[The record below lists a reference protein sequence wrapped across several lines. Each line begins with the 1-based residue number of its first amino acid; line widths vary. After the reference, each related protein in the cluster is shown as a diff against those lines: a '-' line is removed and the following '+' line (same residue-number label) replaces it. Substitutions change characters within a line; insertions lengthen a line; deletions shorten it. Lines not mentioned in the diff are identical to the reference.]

1 MRTAT
6 QRPIAVIGMACLL
19 PGASSPEEFW
29 QHLLS
34 GADLRTPGGPDELG
48 ADPSE
53 PGGWG
58 DDAHRITETRG
69 GFVTEPEIDLTGLHV
84 PPDELARLDRV
95 VRWPLHVTRQALA
108 DAGIELDDPV
118 LARTG
123 LALGNYS
130 FPTEESVRM
139 SLPLHQE
146 AVSEGLR
153 RAGIDVPRH
162 DAPEEVEP
170 HNLWAAGLPAT
181 VLADAF
187 ALGGPA
193 WSLDAACS
201 SALYSL
207 ALARDQLATGRA
219 DVMLAGAVC
228 APDPL
233 LIHLSFSD
241 LQAYPDN
248 GVSQPFDDTSRGI
261 VTGQGAGVFV
271 LKRLADAQRDGDRIH
286 AVIDAIGLSNDG
298 AGKHVLSPNLAGQI
312 EAYRRAYDD
321 SGIHPSTVDY
331 VECHAT
337 GTPLGDSTELR
348 GLEEF
353 FVENAGQVPPLG
365 SVKANLGHLLTV
377 AGFSSALKV
386 ILAMRHGIIPATPG
400 VREPLRVPECEQ
412 APQRVVRTQQPWP
425 DSEHRRAGVSAFGFG
440 GTNAHVVFS
449 ASASDQPAEPAQAGP
464 LSVVGLGVRLGPL
477 SGKDELA
484 HAVRTAT
491 PVLGERPD
499 QRWYGIDD
507 LPDVPDTEGGHVDTV
522 DVDVRAYRIPP
533 AELGHA
539 NPQHLVFFEA
549 ADEALAD
556 AGFTTTAGQA
566 PRRVATLIAMDM
578 EPHTHAHRARFD
590 IGAHVRAEVDRAG
603 VQLGEQDL
611 TRLEDAARR
620 AIHPDLG
627 ANEVLSYIGNVMAS
641 RVCSAHNF
649 TGPSF
654 TISSDS
660 VAGAVALEIAG
671 LLLLDPT
678 IEAVLVGGVDL
689 AAGAENTLA
698 RQQLAEGSDSVP
710 PLGDGAAA
718 VVVMRPQD
726 VPDGRRVYATVE
738 AVGSHRGEDSV
749 GRAARDSLAAA
760 GLDASTVDY
769 LELGGMTA
777 ASSGA
782 EVDGL
787 ADVYGAAEDSEAPA
801 ADTNRGTPPA
811 AMDGEAS
818 PATRLPEPGKTSPTT
833 PNREPGETSTTTR
846 ALEPAE
852 AFPTTRAPEPR
863 KTPTATP
870 NRQPGRNQAGGCVV
884 GRLGDLTGD
893 VQRASVLAALVKVAL
908 CLHRAELPA
917 APETLTLDDSPFRLP
932 GEPVP
937 WLRRDHNRPRT
948 AAISAIGHHGPHGWH
963 AAHIVLS
970 GVSERA
976 REVEIDWRNA
986 GPLLL
991 PLRADDGPGLA
1002 SRAGDLLD
1010 QLRSGADPHRLTRSD
1025 QGELTAV
1032 LVAADTAG
1040 LERELEAAR
1049 RDLPNLDGEW
1059 STPSGSYCTTR
1070 PIGPEGKVAF
1080 VYPGA
1085 FTTYPGAGR
1094 DLFRLFPGLLAQFED
1109 HEEHPAQR
1117 FKLDALYPMATH
1129 HMDRTELMR
1138 HESELIE
1145 NIPAVLAT
1153 GTNLAVLTTQL
1164 LRDVLGVKPHGAF
1177 GYSLG
1182 ESSMLFATR
1191 VWAES
1196 ARDDTALMA
1205 TPLFRDQLCGRK
1217 EFVRQAWELPDDT
1230 TDKKVWSTHVLLA
1243 AAPEVQDAI
1252 AELDRVWVTHINT
1265 PGEVVIAGDP
1275 EQCAEVIARTGG
1287 KAARAP
1293 ANHVMHCP
1301 LIHPVLDGLTELNSY
1316 PLGQPELD
1324 VELLSAYNYDRI
1336 GAPDQQELAE
1346 HIAGTLCGT
1355 IDFVRLVETAHDRG
1369 FRYFVEVGPGA
1380 TCTRWI
1386 GETLTDRPHV
1396 AVSVD
1401 RRGASAGVAIAAA
1414 LARLVSHGLPIDLSV
1429 LSGSDSGDQA
1439 TGRLTVPVVCG
1450 AESVV
1455 QQVRKAAE
1463 AVVQQE
1469 ETADPVP
1476 VAEHDGVDEIVIDGD
1491 PFVHLE
1497 PKPIEVTARRI
1508 PRPVKSPVRTLVTT
1522 VAQAHR
1528 AALRA
1533 HDAVQQRMLDQL
1545 IPQERDQAI
1554 WSEADL
1560 LEFATGSVAK
1570 VFGPRFAEVD
1580 GFAYRVRLPA
1590 PPYLFVSRVTEL
1602 KAKTGRFEPSA
1613 ITTEYDVPADAW
1625 YLVDGVAPTAVTVEA
1640 GQCDLML
1647 ISYLG
1652 IDFETRGQRVYRLL
1666 DSTLVFHGGFPRA
1679 GQTLRYEI
1687 NIDRFVRNGD
1697 TLLFFFNYQC
1707 FADDEL
1713 ILSLHDACAGFF
1725 TADELDDSL
1734 GVVTSE
1740 ADRKRREAMTRT
1752 WFKPLE
1758 RTDRTSL
1765 STTDLD
1771 LLADGKPAKV
1781 FGERW
1786 NQSADGCNPSIRLPH
1801 GRLRMI
1807 DEITRIDRL
1816 GGPRGLGALSAVTN
1830 LDPDGWYFAC
1840 HFTGDPVLAGSLVAE
1855 GGVQLLQVY
1864 AMYLGLHLVLP
1875 DAEFQPVPGLRTT
1888 IKVRG
1893 QITPGTPAIR
1903 YEAEII
1909 EITMLPRPTL
1919 VADLVIYDGDKPII
1933 SIHDF
1938 GIRLCE
1944 KPGTPYRPGPGGVPP
1959 FFGRRNHTGE
1969 QAFVNEL
1976 HLAHAAKGDLDVTMG
1991 PEFEIYRNL
2000 RAPYIPNGD
2009 FRFVDRVMQLSGTRR
2024 KLVPGATM
2032 DSEYDAPPEAWYF
2045 HENPAGD
2052 VPNCVLMET
2061 SLQAAIFLGYYLGAT
2076 LDFPDTE
2083 LSIRNLDG
2091 RATLVRDLDLR
2102 GKTIRHHSEMLSS
2115 QSVKG
2120 VVLQNFRYEL
2130 SADGEVF
2137 YTGESLFG
2145 YFTDDALSNQVG
2157 LDNGTYVPPWLDQQS
2172 NVDSRRLQ
2180 LDDSWFTEAP
2190 ALGDGHLR
2198 LVNEVD
2204 IVTDGGEH
2212 GKGYVRG
2219 TRTISPDDWYFD
2231 CHFHRD
2237 PVMPG
2242 SLGVEAIIQGLQVF
2256 IRETGLAEGIPR
2268 PVFTTARDVEMAWRY
2283 RGQILRTDPAMT
2295 FDLHVREVRRQD
2307 DSVIVIADAS
2317 LWRTPGLRI
2326 YELTG
2331 LAVEVRPGEEDFR

>member
-19 PGASSPEEFW
+19 PGASSPDEFW

-34 GADLRTPGGPDELG
+34 DADLRTPGGPDEFG
-48 ADPSE
+48 TDPGE

-153 RAGIDVPRH
+153 RAGIEVPPH
-162 DAPEEVEP
+162 ESEDVEP

-207 ALARDQLATGRA
+207 ALARDQLTTGRA

-248 GVSQPFDDTSRGI
+248 GVSQPFDDGSRGI

-271 LKRLADAQRDGDRIH
+271 LKRLADAERDGDRIH

-365 SVKANLGHLLTV
+365 SVKANVGHLLTV

-400 VREPLRVPECEQ
+400 VREPLRVPECDQ
-412 APQRVVRTQQPWP
+412 APQRVVRSQQPWP

-449 ASASDQPAEPAQAGP
+449 ASASSPAAEPAQPGP

-507 LPDVPDTEGGHVDTV
+507 LPEVPDTEGGHVDTV

-556 AGFTTTAGQA
+556 AGFTTTAGQE

-590 IGAHVRAEVDRAG
+590 IGAHVRSEIDRAG
-603 VQLGEQDL
+603 VQLGEKDL

-641 RVCSAHNF
+641 RVCAAHNF

-660 VAGAVALEIAG
+660 AAGAVALEIAG

-698 RQQLAEGSDSVP
+698 RQQLAEGADSVP

-749 GRAARDSLAAA
+749 GRAARDGLRAA
-760 GLDASTVDY
+760 GLDASDVDY
-769 LELGGMTA
+769 LEIGGLTA
-777 ASSGA
+777 ASSAA
-782 EVDGL
+782 EIGGL
-787 ADVYGAAEDSEAPA
+787 ADVYRTVED
-801 ADTNRGTPPA
+801 TP
-811 AMDGEAS
+811 
-818 PATRLPEPGKTSPTT
+818 
-833 PNREPGETSTTTR
+833 
-846 ALEPAE
+846 
-852 AFPTTRAPEPR
+852 
-863 KTPTATP
+863 
-870 NRQPGRNQAGGCVV
+870 GCVV

-908 CLHRAELPA
+908 FLHRAEFPA
-917 APETLTLDDSPFRLP
+917 APETLTVDDTRFRVP
-932 GEPVP
+932 SEPVP
-937 WLRRDHNRPRT
+937 WLRHDRNRPRT
-948 AAISAIGHHGPHGWH
+948 AAISAIGHHGPRGWH
-963 AAHIVLS
+963 AAHLILS
-970 GVSERA
+970 GASERG
-976 REVEIDWRNA
+976 REVEVDWQNG

-991 PLRADDGPGLA
+991 PVRADDGPGLA
-1002 SRAGDLLD
+1002 QRAGDLLD
-1010 QLRSGADPHRLTRSD
+1010 QLRSGADPHRLVRSE

-1032 LVAADTAG
+1032 LVAPDAAG
-1040 LERELEAAR
+1040 LERELEAAQ
-1049 RDLPNLDGEW
+1049 RDLQNLDGEW
-1059 STPSGSYCTTR
+1059 STPSGSCCTAE
-1070 PIGPEGKVAF
+1070 PIGAEGKVAF

-1109 HEEHPAQR
+1109 HEEHPVRR
-1117 FKLDALYPMATH
+1117 FKLDALYPMGTRRL
-1129 HMDRTELMR
+1129 DRSELMH
-1138 HESELIE
+1138 HETKLIE
-1145 NIPAVLAT
+1145 DIPAVLAT

-1164 LRDVLGVKPHGAF
+1164 LRDVLGLKPHGAF

-1182 ESSMLFATR
+1182 ESSMLFATG

-1196 ARDDTALMA
+1196 ARDDAALVA

-1217 EFVRQAWELPDDT
+1217 EFVRQAWNLPDDT
-1230 TDKKVWSTHVLLA
+1230 ADKKVWSTHVLLA
-1243 AAPEVQDAI
+1243 AAQEVQDAI

-1275 EQCAEVIARTGG
+1275 EQCAEVIARAGC

-1316 PLGQPELD
+1316 PLGQPDLD

-1336 GAPDQQELAE
+1336 GAPNQQELAE

-1386 GETLTDRPHV
+1386 GETLTDKPHV

-1401 RRGASAGVAIAAA
+1401 RRGASTGVALAAA

-1429 LSGSDSGDQA
+1429 LFGTDSGDQA

-1455 QQVRKAAE
+1455 QQVRTAAE
-1463 AVVQQE
+1463 AVVQHE
-1469 ETADPVP
+1469 EQPMPA
-1476 VAEHDGVDEIVIDGD
+1476 AEHHDGVDEIVVDGD
-1491 PFVHLE
+1491 PFVHLR
-1497 PKPIEVTARRI
+1497 PKPVEVTARRI
-1508 PRPVKSPVRTLVTT
+1508 RPPVRSSVKSPVKSPVRALVGT
-1522 VAQAHR
+1522 VAEAHR

-1545 IPQERDQAI
+1545 VPQGRDQAI
-1554 WSEADL
+1554 WNEADL

-1570 VFGPRFAEVD
+1570 VFGARFEEVD

-1602 KAKTGRFEPSA
+1602 KARTGRFEPSA

-1625 YLVDGVAPTAVTVEA
+1625 YLVDGVAPTAITVEA

-1652 IDFETRGQRVYRLL
+1652 IDFETRGHRVYRLL

-1707 FADDEL
+1707 FADGEL
-1713 ILSLHDACAGFF
+1713 ILALHDACAGFF
-1725 TADELDDSL
+1725 TAGELDDSL

-1771 LLADGKPAKV
+1771 LLADGKPAEV

-1786 NQSADGCNPSIRLPH
+1786 DQSADGCNPSIRLPH

-1893 QITPGTPAIR
+1893 QITPETAAIR

-1938 GIRLCE
+1938 GIRLRE

-1976 HLAHAAKGDLDVTMG
+1976 HLAHAAKGDLDVAMG
-1991 PEFEIYRNL
+1991 PEFEIYREL

-2009 FRFVDRVMQLSGTRR
+2009 FRFVDRVMRLDGTRR

-2102 GKTIRHHSEMLSS
+2102 GRTIRHHSEMLSS

-2145 YFTDDALSNQVG
+2145 YFTDEALSNQVG
-2157 LDNGTYVPPWLDQQS
+2157 LDNGTCVPPWLDQQS
-2172 NVDSRRLQ
+2172 EADTIHLE
-2180 LDDSWFTEAP
+2180 LDDRWFTEAP

-2198 LVNEVD
+2198 LVNELD
-2204 IVTDGGEH
+2204 IVVGGGEH

-2256 IRETGLAEGIPR
+2256 IRETGLADGIPR

-2307 DSVIVIADAS
+2307 DSVVVIADAS
-2317 LWRTPGLRI
+2317 LWRTSGLRI

-2331 LAVEVRPGEEDFR
+2331 IAVEVRPGEEEQR